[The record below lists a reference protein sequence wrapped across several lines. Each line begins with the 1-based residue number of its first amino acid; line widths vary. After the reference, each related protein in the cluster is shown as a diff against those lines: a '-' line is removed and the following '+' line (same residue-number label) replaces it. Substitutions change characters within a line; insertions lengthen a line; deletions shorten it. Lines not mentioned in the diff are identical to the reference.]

1 VDTVGL
7 IQTSTTR
14 KRTFGNGPSIGLTS
28 IFFVAEVVASIL
40 LAVPGKSK
48 RRVQVP
54 KASVAVVQFQTRNRI
69 FAVPVFD
76 AVIVV
81 SNSQDPLWIVIPP
94 RSVE

>member
-28 IFFVAEVVASIL
+28 IFFVAEVVASM

-54 KASVAVVQFQTRNRI
+54 RASVGVVQFQTRNRI
-69 FAVPVFD
+69 FAVPVLD

-81 SNSQDPLWIVIPP
+81 SNSQDPLWIVTPP

>member
-14 KRTFGNGPSIGLTS
+14 KLTFGNGPSIGLTS
-28 IFFVAEVVASIL
+28 IFFFAEVVASI

-48 RRVQVP
+48 RRVQGAP
-54 KASVAVVQFQTRNRI
+54 SEAVEQDQTRNRI
-69 FAVPVFD
+69 FAIPVFD

-81 SNSQDPLWIVIPP
+81 SNSQDPLWIVKPP
-94 RSVE
+94 RLVA